1 MTAFY
6 NAWFFSFLDLFVI
19 YQQLCSLFLEH
30 IISREF
36 VMRIYREYS
45 HIEQIQ
51 AISSITNQDF
61 SGTLSFSQ

>member
-6 NAWFFSFLDLFVI
+6 NAWFFSFLDLICYISAVV
-19 YQQLCSLFLEH
+19 L